1 MCITLAFL
9 QKSAVK
15 HFGFTVFLNA
25 NVRTRLNSQ
34 NKFLKRLLKFMI
46 ELHHGKPNDKA
57 LDSTGKELSGK
68 TLFYFTVEQK
78 LTLFLL
84 KKSIKVL

>member
-1 MCITLAFL
+1 
-9 QKSAVK
+9 
-15 HFGFTVFLNA
+15 
-25 NVRTRLNSQ
+25 
-34 NKFLKRLLKFMI
+34 MI

-78 LTLFLL
+78 LTLFFFAE
-84 KKSIKVL
+84 KFDKSFITFYF

>member
-1 MCITLAFL
+1 
-9 QKSAVK
+9 
-15 HFGFTVFLNA
+15 
-25 NVRTRLNSQ
+25 
-34 NKFLKRLLKFMI
+34 MI
-46 ELHHGKPNDKA
+46 EFTLRHGKPNDKA

-84 KKSIKVL
+84 KSLRKVL